1 MTGSSSLGYIH
12 EHVSS
17 HPIPRRPQ
25 PITSVEVNTS
35 SPGAIEYIPSKGER
49 LVCCGLI
56 TTLVT
61 VSFVVFTVVIL
72 RSPV

>member
-1 MTGSSSLGYIH
+1 MSRASSLGYIH

-25 PITSVEVNTS
+25 PVASVLPPS
-35 SPGAIEYIPSKGER
+35 SSVVEYIPSKRER

-61 VSFVVFTVVIL
+61 VSFAVFAVVIL